1 MKKYAIRYSPD
12 ITEEIFLQLIAKV
25 HTDGR
30 YFKDH
35 CNFGNT
41 YTAFQKNKYFRTD
54 LRNEPSLYWCIDNNP
69 QNLPEISISEILNV
83 NKMSY
88 KIGDWCYIIHEG
100 TSRLTRGKVYQINNT
115 SATDNYHFDIDG
127 ANNKYNSCWVRPEG
141 IRMAHS
147 GEIPTQKATGEWLP
161 KEGDYAVMTK
171 DYDMVKTGMVVK
183 LTEPQ
188 GSGDTCW
195 YVDFPGRGDRTP
207 APWLKY
213 MRKALPHEIPVKA
226 EERWQPK
233 IGEYAIMT
241 NAGGWGYDSSNNGC
255 LAVIE
260 KIGEKRQIN
269 WGMSPTISGRIIN
282 PNTGRYGTFTE
293 VPIWGHEKNDL
304 VCRKATQAEIDRYVV
319 KKPSIPES
327 KYKIGGW
334 VKCIAQARSNKSASM
349 NQFKVGEYYQI
360 EDIAHSGYIDVRGG
374 YRLSTR
380 DDGRNYGIECEWV
393 GMEKPVEKKYGKEI
407 REAKRRFPIGTKIDN
422 KNIIP
427 NANGNPSV
435 TGGYRQRGEEI
446 LVNTDSYSDFT
457 IYKEGIWA
465 NIAYKEPVVEGLG
478 KGAQAF
484 CIKIED
490 GDFKTLELSD
500 DWKWSIPREISKVE
514 PLPKEIIVKKR
525 KINRKILVC

>member
-88 KIGDWCYIIHEG
+88 KIGDWCYIIDKG
-100 TSRLTRGKVYQINNT
+100 SSSLTTGRVYQINELGI
-115 SATDNYHFDIDG
+115 DQHHFDIDG
-127 ANNKYNSCWVRPEG
+127 TNKKHNSCWICE
-141 IRMAHS
+141 
-147 GEIPTQKATGEWLP
+147 QN
-161 KEGDYAVMTK
+161 
-171 DYDMVKTGMVVK
+171 
-183 LTEPQ
+183 
-188 GSGDTCW
+188 
-195 YVDFPGRGDRTP
+195 
-207 APWLKY
+207 
-213 MRKALPHEIPVKA
+213 MRRALPHEIPVKA

>member
-1 MKKYAIRYSPD
+1 MKKYAIKYSPD

-69 QNLPEISISEILNV
+69 QNLLEISISEILNV

-88 KIGDWCYIIHEG
+88 KIGDWCYIIDKG
-100 TSRLTRGKVYQINNT
+100 SSSLTTGRVYQINELGI
-115 SATDNYHFDIDG
+115 DQHHFDIDG
-127 ANNKYNSCWVRPEG
+127 TNKKHNSCWICE
-141 IRMAHS
+141 
-147 GEIPTQKATGEWLP
+147 QN
-161 KEGDYAVMTK
+161 
-171 DYDMVKTGMVVK
+171 
-183 LTEPQ
+183 
-188 GSGDTCW
+188 
-195 YVDFPGRGDRTP
+195 
-207 APWLKY
+207 
-213 MRKALPHEIPVKA
+213 MRRALPHEIPVKA

-360 EDIAHSGYIDVRGG
+360 EGIAHSGYIDVRGG

-393 GMEKPVEKKYGKEI
+393 GMEKPVEKLNMEALLGEAKRRYKIGNKVKSAMTEEGEYEI
-407 REAKRRFPIGTKIDN
+407 TNNIHIKGDKIVNGSKCYLYFNGRWAEIVQKKTEMEELLEEAKRRFPIGTKIDN

-435 TGGYRQRGEEI
+435 IGGYRQRGEEI